1 MHTVKR
7 REDMK
12 VIFLDIDGVLNK
24 RFSKTHAP
32 SGCNGIENALLKRLT
47 KIIEETDARVV
58 LSSTWKSEIDKNLR
72 YMTGDGKYMLNKFK
86 YEGKF
91 HLFDKTPDAS
101 SCMMR
106 GTEIDEWLSKR
117 DDIES
122 FVILDDVDFDDF
134 SIYGY
139 GDKLVL
145 TDPKI
150 GLTDADVALAI
161 EILNR

>member
-1 MHTVKR
+1 
-7 REDMK
+7 MK
-12 VIFLDIDGVLNK
+12 IIFLDIDGVLNK

-32 SGCNGIENALLKRLT
+32 SGCNGIENALLKRLA
-47 KIIEETDARVV
+47 KIIEETGAKVV

-72 YMTGDGKYMLNKFK
+72 YITGDGKYMLNKFK

-117 DDIES
+117 DNVES

-134 SIYGY
+134 EVYGY
-139 GDKLVL
+139 TNKLVL
-145 TDPKI
+145 TDPND
-150 GLTDADVALAI
+150 GLTDEDVLLAI
-161 EILNR
+161 KILNK

>member
-1 MHTVKR
+1 
-7 REDMK
+7 MK

-32 SGCNGIENALLKRLT
+32 SGCNGIENALLKRLV
-47 KIIEETDARVV
+47 KIIEETGARVV

-91 HLFDKTPDAS
+91 HLFDKTTDAS

-117 DDIES
+117 DDVES

>member
-1 MHTVKR
+1 
-7 REDMK
+7 MK